1 MTEAEWEEYLDTR
14 YAQWVAE
21 HEAYAYED
29 NYEPFEN
36 KALPTEVSQASIKYI
51 PKQVNRS

>member
-1 MTEAEWEEYLDTR
+1 MTEAEWEEYIDTR

-29 NYEPFEN
+29 NYEPFEI
-36 KALPTEVSQASIKYI
+36 KALPPKVSYLMPSDV

>member
-1 MTEAEWEEYLDTR
+1 MTEAEWEEYIDTR

-36 KALPTEVSQASIKYI
+36 KALPTKVSQASMKYI